1 MTVANDTRNPPAVHL
16 AGVGMLRGERAILEG
31 VDWRVEAGEFAAVL
45 GPNGAGKS
53 TLTRLLMGY
62 LWATWGQVTVL
73 GNVYG
78 RSNLNDVRTGIRL
91 VQPAGP
97 FDFDAELPLRNVVA
111 TGFEGTLGLYD
122 AVDAGRWAAVDAMID
137 RVGLAHVRDSRYQ
150 MLSSGERV
158 RTQLARALVAEPKL
172 LILDEP
178 TAGLDI
184 RGREELLAV
193 VDALQHHPNRPAVI
207 VVTHH
212 TEELP
217 RATSNVLLLSGGKVA
232 GAGRPEAVLRGDVLS
247 RVYDCPV
254 DVRQID
260 GRYYLHATGR
270 AWTGGK

>member
-16 AGVGMLRGERAILEG
+16 AGVGVLRGERVILEG
-31 VDWRVEAGEFAAVL
+31 IDWRVEAGEFAAVL

-78 RSNLNDVRTGIRL
+78 RSNLNDVRTAVRL

-97 FDFDAELPLRNVVA
+97 FDFDPELPLRSVVA
-111 TGFEGTLGLYD
+111 TGFDGTLGLYD
-122 AVDAGRWAAVDAMID
+122 AVDAGRWAAADAMID
-137 RVGLAHVRDSRYQ
+137 RVGLGHVRGNRYQ
-150 MLSSGERV
+150 TLSSGERV
-158 RTQLARALVAEPKL
+158 RTQVARALVAEPKL

-193 VDALQHHPNRPAVI
+193 VDSLQHHPRRPAVI

-217 RATSNVLLLSGGKVA
+217 RATSNVLLLAEGRNA
-232 GAGRPEAVLRGDVLS
+232 GAGRPESVLRGDVLS

-254 DVRQID
+254 DVRRID
-260 GRYYLHATGR
+260 GRYYLHATSR
-270 AWTGGK
+270 DWTTAK